1 MLRSHGL
8 SGFVMICSRQSG
20 SVPALALVL
29 VAITGCGQRT
39 PAPPADSPDAES
51 KTVPSGGRVVNVYNW
66 ADYIDPEVIADFE
79 KTSGIKV
86 NYDTF
91 DSQEML
97 ETKLLASKSGYDV
110 VVVAADKLARLGPI
124 GVFRKLGYT
133 LLPSSKNLDPA
144 LQGALATFDPGNAH
158 AVGYLWGITGIG
170 YDARQLQ
177 SLAPGAPTDS
187 WRLAFDPRVVASMA
201 SCGVSVADAP
211 SEVIGAALIA
221 QGKDPNAI
229 DEASVA
235 HAEKLLLGIR
245 PSIRKIDSDAQIE
258 DLAGGSI
265 CLMVTSAMTVGQA
278 RTRARDA
285 GRHVD
290 LRFVVPHEG
299 AVQWFDTLAI
309 PADAPHP
316 DEAHAFIDFLM
327 RADVAARNANYVGQ
341 ATVNAAAMPMI
352 DAALRN
358 DPGVYPPSEV
368 LARLVPLRARTQE
381 ESRLEN
387 SAWASFRSEP

>member
-1 MLRSHGL
+1 LR
-8 SGFVMICSRQSG
+8 
-20 SVPALALVL
+20 PAD
-29 VAITGCGQRT
+29 
-39 PAPPADSPDAES
+39 PAPPAESPDAAS
-51 KTVPSGGRVVNVYNW
+51 KAVPSGARVVNVYNW

-79 KTSGIKV
+79 KSSGIKV

-110 VVVAADKLARLGPI
+110 VVVASDKLARLGPI
-124 GVFRKLGYT
+124 GVFRKLDYT

-144 LQGALATFDPGNAH
+144 LHAAVATFDPGNEH
-158 AVGYLWGITGIG
+158 AVGYLWGTTGIG

-177 SLAPGAPTDS
+177 ALAPDAPTDS
-187 WRLAFDPRVVASMA
+187 WRLAFDPKVVAAMA
-201 SCGVSVADAP
+201 GCGVSIIDAP
-211 SEVIGAALIA
+211 SEVIAVALIA
-221 QGKDPNAI
+221 QGRDPNAI
-229 DEASVA
+229 SEESVA
-235 HAEKLLLGIR
+235 EAKKLLLGIR
-245 PSIRKIDSDAQIE
+245 PSVRRIDSDSQIE
-258 DLAGGSI
+258 DLAGGSA
-265 CLMVTSAMTVGQA
+265 CLMVTWGTNVGLA

-285 GRHVD
+285 GRDVD
-290 LRFVVPHEG
+290 FRYVIPREG
-299 AVQWFDTLAI
+299 TVQWFDTLAI

-316 DEAHAFIDFLM
+316 GEAHAFIDFLM

-358 DPGVYPPSEV
+358 DPGIYPPAEV

-387 SAWASFRSEP
+387 SAWTSFNSGP